1 MKVLIK
7 MQNVQTVQLFTRG
20 FTDILAVYY
29 EDGKHRTWSVCHYE
43 ESYTQRERCRQ
54 LERAYQ
60 DIYNAIKKGESLVE
74 FTIDD

>member
-1 MKVLIK
+1 MKVLIN
-7 MQNVQTVQLFTRG
+7 MQNVQTVQLFARG

-29 EDGKHRTWSVCHYE
+29 EDGKYRSRQVNHYE
-43 ESYTQRERCRQ
+43 ESYTQREKCRQ

-60 DIYNAIKKGESLVE
+60 DIKNAIKKGESLVE

>member
-20 FTDILAVYY
+20 FTDILAVSY

-43 ESYTQRERCRQ
+43 ESYTQREKCRQ
-54 LERAYQ
+54 LKRAYQ
-60 DIYNAIKKGESLVE
+60 DIYNAIKNGESLVE
-74 FTIDD
+74 FTLDD

>member
-1 MKVLIK
+1 MDVLLNLS
-7 MQNVQTVQLFTRG
+7 NVQTVQYFTQG

-29 EDGKHRTWSVCHYE
+29 EGGKYRSWSVTHYE
-43 ESYTQRERCRQ
+43 ESYTQREKCKQ

-60 DIYNAIKKGESLVE
+60 DIKNAIKKGEALVE